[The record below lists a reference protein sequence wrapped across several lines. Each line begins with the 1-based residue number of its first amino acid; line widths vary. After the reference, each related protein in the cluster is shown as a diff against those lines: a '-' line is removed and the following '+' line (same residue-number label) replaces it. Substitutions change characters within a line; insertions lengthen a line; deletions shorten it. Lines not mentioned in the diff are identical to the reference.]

1 MTVRR
6 HVAAAGA
13 ALVVLTLDLMHE
25 ALTPTPFHHPREP
38 GALALMAVLALAV
51 LVVVPRVPS
60 LALSVAG
67 GVAAGGAL
75 GNLVSALVWRAGIP
89 DPIVRGPYAFNLADV
104 AVFAGTAG
112 LLGLALVFAWD
123 NRHRLRAPA

>member
-6 HVAAAGA
+6 RVAATGA
-13 ALVVLTLDLMHE
+13 ALVVVALDLTHE
-25 ALTPTPFHHPREP
+25 VLTPTPFHHPREP

-51 LVVVPRVPS
+51 LMVVPRVPS
-60 LALSVAG
+60 LALAVVG

-75 GNLVSALVWRAGIP
+75 GNLVSAVVWPAGIP
-89 DPIVRGPYAFNLADV
+89 DPIVRGAYAFNLADV
-104 AVFAGTAG
+104 AVLVGTAG